1 MLAPPDAPGKPP
13 KTTSLGWSSLDLFT
27 AQRALNAGFWKL
39 GLNRP
44 PINVTAPPTQRVA
57 VPPLALYLRL
67 TLTADMERNKVSL
80 GLGFGSGF
88 GLAWEGPNPIP
99 NPNPNPNSDP
109 NPNPN
114 PNPTPNP
121 DPTRSTTRSIG

>member
-27 AQRALNAGFWKL
+27 AQRTLNAGFWKL

-44 PINVTAPPTQRVA
+44 PINVSAPPTQRVA

-67 TLTADMERNKVSL
+67 TLTADMERNKVS
-80 GLGFGSGF
+80 
-88 GLAWEGPNPIP
+88 
-99 NPNPNPNSDP
+99 
-109 NPNPN
+109 
-114 PNPTPNP
+114 
-121 DPTRSTTRSIG
+121 

>member
-57 VPPLALYLRL
+57 VPPLAVYLRL
-67 TLTADMERNKVSL
+67 TLTADMERNKVRL
-80 GLGFGSGF
+80 GLGFEYIS
-88 GLAWEGPNPIP
+88 A
-99 NPNPNPNSDP
+99 
-109 NPNPN
+109 
-114 PNPTPNP
+114 
-121 DPTRSTTRSIG
+121 